1 MGILDILTGG
11 NGKDDF
17 VPNNDPYNADVN
29 ESPEIYNNDDTSE
42 GMEVQDGDT
51 DWIKSVKSSGNC
63 HYFFKY

>member
-11 NGKDDF
+11 SGKDDF

-29 ESPEIYNNDDTSE
+29 ESPEIYNNDDASE

-51 DWIKSVKSSGNC
+51 D
-63 HYFFKY
+63 